1 MAEERNP
8 LLPPPPMPLGNDT
21 LGTVAVLPTAA
32 DIQSAIASID
42 FSLQAG
48 NSFFGDQSICG
59 ACKITVSV
67 VADWNG
73 FEESTPEVLRNEPS
87 DEKADVYS
95 YGVILWELVTE
106 KIPWDNLNS
115 MQERNPLLPPP
126 PMPLGN
132 DTLGTVAVLPTA
144 ADIQSAVASIGS
156 SSAL

>member
-1 MAEERNP
+1 MA
-8 LLPPPPMPLGNDT
+8 
-21 LGTVAVLPTAA
+21 
-32 DIQSAIASID
+32 
-42 FSLQAG
+42 AG
-48 NSFFGDQSICG
+48 ARCMSRQGLCL

-115 MQERNPLLPPP
+115 MQNMIVGKHILVHHMTARDGAGWQSVVKRKEKGKKDWSVLLVVK
-126 PMPLGN
+126 LKT
-132 DTLGTVAVLPTA
+132 DTH
-144 ADIQSAVASIGS
+144 
-156 SSAL
+156 